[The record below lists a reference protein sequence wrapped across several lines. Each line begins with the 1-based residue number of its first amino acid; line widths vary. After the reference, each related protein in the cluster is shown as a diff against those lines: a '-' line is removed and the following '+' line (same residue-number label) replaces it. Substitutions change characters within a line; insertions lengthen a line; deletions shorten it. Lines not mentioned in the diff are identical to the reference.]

1 MFPSSELLKVS
12 SVASEG
18 VMTWW
23 RVLIHK
29 ESNVKCVSTTER
41 RYCICLAIRKKIFHK
56 KFTFSSSTCYN
67 LRVQLAV
74 ECFQAKKKI

>member
-29 ESNVKCVSTTER
+29 ESNVKCKYYWKEVSYLFGYKE
-41 RYCICLAIRKKIFHK
+41 KD
-56 KFTFSSSTCYN
+56 FS
-67 LRVQLAV
+67 
-74 ECFQAKKKI
+74 